1 MVIDF
6 GNFEIPNQ
14 NTLAFGDGNLT
25 ERTDRMSDTSLFSDE
40 NEGETDDMSISSNIT
55 VKM

>member
-1 MVIDF
+1 VVIDF